1 MEIATTLLVLCS
13 VIVSHGAQGWWD
25 TWTTVEPW
33 STDDPSGTNAQCGG
47 YLTASKGQFNSPN
60 YPSNYPN
67 NAYCTWNIQ
76 TTSGSQIVQLQF
88 PYVNLEDHFNCRYDS
103 ISVYDGYSS
112 YNRLLGKLCGGQSS
126 TFYSTGSSITVQFTS
141 DSSST
146 YKGFQAEYRVVD
158 GGSCSYNCGYQVGNC
173 SCSSFCEY
181 RGNCCQDYLQNCYG
195 TTVEPETTGAVT
207 TADPTPAV
215 TEDYY
220 SCEYNC
226 GYNGMVCSCTSSC
239 QNQGNCCHDYYDYC
253 QSTTDIPTHTAQPS
267 CRYNCGYNLGSCS
280 CSISCQYYGNC
291 CYDYNENCYGTT
303 VESETTGA
311 VTTAD
316 PTPAV
321 TEDWNSCWDNCG
333 SNGMICSCTSSCRN
347 QGNCCYDY
355 YDYCQSS
362 TDAPVSTATVGWGSC
377 RYNCGSYVDGC
388 SCTSSCRYYGN
399 CCHDYNDYCESTT
412 YVPATTPEAS
422 CRYNCGYTLG
432 SCSCSSSCQYYGNCC
447 YDYNTYCPT
456 TSPDPTGT
464 HPTCGGNLHGSGSI
478 SSPYYPEYYHD
489 NAYCVWH
496 LSAPSGQ
503 RIFLSF
509 TDLELENCCSC
520 DYISVY
526 DGSSVHSGMLG
537 TICDFNNGTSLTAY
551 HSTSNYM
558 TVLFRSDQSMVSRG
572 FRAVFSSSLASNQGR
587 VDCSSDNMNIVIQR
601 SYLISMG
608 YDGYN
613 LYLNDQHCRPQV
625 NSYQVV
631 FSFPINTCGT
641 QQMFENG
648 RVQYTNAVRAYR
660 SDSGEITR
668 QSHFLL
674 QVECRMEQ
682 DTMVQI
688 MYETEF
694 QGNGT
699 ITGTGRFNGTMAFFT
714 NSNFYTEITE
724 TPYKITLNQ
733 NMYVQVRL
741 RRLDSSLHLF
751 LDTCVAS
758 PSPHDFQT
766 RSYDL
771 VRNGCRRDPT
781 YYSYT
786 SGTSSY
792 ARFTFQ
798 AFKFLR
804 AHDSVYLQ
812 CKVTICQAS
821 DYNSRCRRGCRTRK
835 ARDLGS
841 SQESHTLV
849 LGPIQLK
856 DLEKPD
862 EKVAEKE
869 EIQAKVEPSD

>member
-1 MEIATTLLVLCS
+1 MEISTTLIVLCS
-13 VIVSHGAQGWWD
+13 VIVSHGAQGQ
-25 TWTTVEPW
+25 WTTAEPW
-33 STDDPSGTNAQCGG
+33 RPDDPTGTSAPCGG

-76 TTSGSQIVQLQF
+76 TTPGSQIVQLEF
-88 PYVNLEDHFNCRYDS
+88 PYVNLEGDFNCRYDS
-103 ISVYDGYSS
+103 ISVYDGYST

-158 GGSCSYNCGYQVGNC
+158 GGSCRHNCGYQVGNC
-173 SCSSFCEY
+173 SCSYSCEY
-181 RGNCCQDYLQNCYG
+181 RGNCCQDYQQICYDTTAEPG
-195 TTVEPETTGAVT
+195 TTDAGPTTR
-207 TADPTPAV
+207 
-215 TEDYY
+215 
-220 SCEYNC
+220 
-226 GYNGMVCSCTSSC
+226 
-239 QNQGNCCHDYYDYC
+239 
-253 QSTTDIPTHTAQPS
+253 AQPS
-267 CRYNCGYNLGSCS
+267 CRYNCGYN
-280 CSISCQYYGNC
+280 
-291 CYDYNENCYGTT
+291 
-303 VESETTGA
+303 
-311 VTTAD
+311 
-316 PTPAV
+316 
-321 TEDWNSCWDNCG
+321 
-333 SNGMICSCTSSCRN
+333 
-347 QGNCCYDY
+347 
-355 YDYCQSS
+355 
-362 TDAPVSTATVGWGSC
+362 
-377 RYNCGSYVDGC
+377 
-388 SCTSSCRYYGN
+388 
-399 CCHDYNDYCESTT
+399 
-412 YVPATTPEAS
+412 
-422 CRYNCGYTLG
+422 LG

-447 YDYNTYCPT
+447 YDYNEICYDT
-456 TSPDPTGT
+456 TTDSFSTAADPAPATTGVSGT

-489 NAYCVWH
+489 NAYCVWL

-526 DGSSVHSGMLG
+526 DGSSVHSQMLG
-537 TICDFNNGTSLTAY
+537 TICDFNNSSLAAY

-558 TVLFRSDQSMVSRG
+558 TVLFRSDQSVVSRG
-572 FRAVFSSSLASNQGR
+572 FRAMFSSSLASNQGR

-601 SYLISMG
+601 SYLISLG
-608 YDGYN
+608 YDGNN

-625 NSYQVV
+625 NSFQVV

-641 QQMFENG
+641 QRKFENG
-648 RVQYTNAVRAYR
+648 RVKYINGVRAYR

-674 QVECRMEQ
+674 HVECRMEQ
-682 DTMVQI
+682 DTMVQV
-688 MYETEF
+688 MYETDDE
-694 QGNGT
+694 GNGT
-699 ITGTGRFNGTMAFFT
+699 ITGTGRFNSTMAFFT
-714 NSNFYTEITE
+714 NSNFYSEITQ

-741 RRLDSSLHLF
+741 RRSDSSLHLF

-804 AHDSVYLQ
+804 AHESVYLQ

-841 SQESHTLV
+841 SQESHTLI

-869 EIQAKVEPSD
+869 EIQAKVEP

>member
-13 VIVSHGAQGWWD
+13 VIVSHGTQGQWD
-25 TWTTVEPW
+25 TWTTAEPW
-33 STDDPSGTNAQCGG
+33 RTVDPSGTSAPCGG

-60 YPSNYPN
+60 YPRNYPN
-67 NAYCTWNIQ
+67 NADCTWNIQ
-76 TTSGSQIVQLQF
+76 TPSGSQIVQLEF
-88 PYVNLEDHFNCRYDS
+88 LYVNLEGDFNCKYDS
-103 ISVYDGYSS
+103 ISVYDGYSA

-126 TFYSTGSSITVQFTS
+126 TFYSTGSSITVRFTS

-158 GGSCSYNCGYQVGNC
+158 GGSCRHNCGYQVGNC
-173 SCSSFCEY
+173 SCSYSCEY
-181 RGNCCQDYLQNCYG
+181 RGNCCQDYQQICYD
-195 TTVEPETTGAVT
+195 TTTEP
-207 TADPTPAV
+207 
-215 TEDYY
+215 
-220 SCEYNC
+220 
-226 GYNGMVCSCTSSC
+226 
-239 QNQGNCCHDYYDYC
+239 
-253 QSTTDIPTHTAQPS
+253 STTDAGPTAQP
-267 CRYNCGYNLGSCS
+267 
-280 CSISCQYYGNC
+280 
-291 CYDYNENCYGTT
+291 
-303 VESETTGA
+303 
-311 VTTAD
+311 
-316 PTPAV
+316 
-321 TEDWNSCWDNCG
+321 
-333 SNGMICSCTSSCRN
+333 
-347 QGNCCYDY
+347 
-355 YDYCQSS
+355 
-362 TDAPVSTATVGWGSC
+362 
-377 RYNCGSYVDGC
+377 
-388 SCTSSCRYYGN
+388 
-399 CCHDYNDYCESTT
+399 
-412 YVPATTPEAS
+412 S

-447 YDYNTYCPT
+447 YDYNEICYGTTTDSLTTAADPATTGGWGSCRYSCGSYAGGCSCTSSCRYNGNCCHDYNDYCQSTTYETGTTSEASCRYNCGFNLGRCSCSSSCQYYGNCCYDYNTYCPT
-456 TSPDPTGT
+456 TPPESTVSGT
-464 HPTCGGNLHGSGSI
+464 HPTCGGNLHDSGSI

-503 RIFLSF
+503 RIFMSF

-526 DGSSVHSGMLG
+526 DGSSVTSQMLG
-537 TICDFNNGTSLTAY
+537 TICDLNNDTSLAAY

-558 TVLFRSDQSMVSRG
+558 TVLFRSDQSVVSRG
-572 FRAVFSSSLASNQGR
+572 FRAMFSSSLASNQGR

-601 SYLISMG
+601 SYLLSMG

-641 QQMFENG
+641 QRKFEKG
-648 RVQYTNAVRAYR
+648 RVEYINAVRAYR

-674 QVECRMEQ
+674 HVECHMEQ
-682 DTMVQI
+682 DTMVQV
-688 MYETEF
+688 MYKTNDE
-694 QGNGT
+694 GNGT
-699 ITGTGRFNGTMAFFT
+699 ITGTGRFNSTMAFFT
-714 NSNFYTEITE
+714 NSNFYSEITQ

-741 RRLDSSLHLF
+741 RRSDSSLHLF

-804 AHDSVYLQ
+804 ADESVYLQ

-841 SQESHTLV
+841 SQGSHTLI

-869 EIQAKVEPSD
+869 EIQAKVEP

>member
-1 MEIATTLLVLCS
+1 MEIATTLIVLCS
-13 VIVSHGAQGWWD
+13 VIVSHGAQGQWD
-25 TWTTVEPW
+25 IWTTA
-33 STDDPSGTNAQCGG
+33 GTSASCGG

-76 TTSGSQIVQLQF
+76 TTPDSQIVQLEF
-88 PYVNLEDHFNCRYDS
+88 PYVNLEGDFNCRYDS
-103 ISVYDGYSS
+103 ISVYDGYST

-146 YKGFQAEYRVVD
+146 YKGFQAEYRVVA
-158 GGSCSYNCGYQVGNC
+158 GGSCRHNCGYQVGNC
-173 SCSSFCEY
+173 SCSYSCEY
-181 RGNCCQDYLQNCYG
+181 RGNCCQDYQQICYDTTTTTEPG
-195 TTVEPETTGAVT
+195 TTDAGQTTG
-207 TADPTPAV
+207 
-215 TEDYY
+215 
-220 SCEYNC
+220 
-226 GYNGMVCSCTSSC
+226 
-239 QNQGNCCHDYYDYC
+239 
-253 QSTTDIPTHTAQPS
+253 AQPS
-267 CRYNCGYNLGSCS
+267 CRYNCGYN
-280 CSISCQYYGNC
+280 
-291 CYDYNENCYGTT
+291 
-303 VESETTGA
+303 
-311 VTTAD
+311 
-316 PTPAV
+316 
-321 TEDWNSCWDNCG
+321 
-333 SNGMICSCTSSCRN
+333 
-347 QGNCCYDY
+347 
-355 YDYCQSS
+355 
-362 TDAPVSTATVGWGSC
+362 
-377 RYNCGSYVDGC
+377 
-388 SCTSSCRYYGN
+388 
-399 CCHDYNDYCESTT
+399 
-412 YVPATTPEAS
+412 
-422 CRYNCGYTLG
+422 LG

-447 YDYNTYCPT
+447 YDYNAYCPT
-456 TSPDPTGT
+456 TPPETTVSGT

-489 NAYCVWH
+489 NAYCVWF

-526 DGSSVHSGMLG
+526 DGSSVHSQMLG
-537 TICDFNNGTSLTAY
+537 TICDFNNSSLAAY

-558 TVLFRSDQSMVSRG
+558 TVLFRSDQSVVSRG
-572 FRAVFSSSLASNQGR
+572 FRAMFSSSLASNQGR

-601 SYLISMG
+601 SYLISLG
-608 YDGYN
+608 YDGN
-613 LYLNDQHCRPQV
+613 ILYLNDQHCRPQV

-641 QQMFENG
+641 QRMFENG
-648 RVQYTNAVRAYR
+648 RVKYINAVRAYR

-674 QVECRMEQ
+674 HVECRMEQ
-682 DTMVQI
+682 DTMVQV
-688 MYETEF
+688 MYETDDE
-694 QGNGT
+694 GNGT
-699 ITGTGRFNGTMAFFT
+699 ITGTGRFNSTMAFFT
-714 NSNFYTEITE
+714 NSNFYSEITQ

-741 RRLDSSLHLF
+741 RRSDSSLHLF

-804 AHDSVYLQ
+804 AHESVYLQ

-841 SQESHTLV
+841 SQESHTLI

-869 EIQAKVEPSD
+869 EIQAKVEP

>member
-13 VIVSHGAQGWWD
+13 VIVSHGAQGQWD
-25 TWTTVEPW
+25 TWTTAEPW
-33 STDDPSGTNAQCGG
+33 RTDDPSGTSAPCGG

-76 TTSGSQIVQLQF
+76 TPPASQIVQLEF
-88 PYVNLEDHFNCRYDS
+88 PYVNLEGDFNCRYDS
-103 ISVYDGYSS
+103 ISVYDGYSI

-141 DSSST
+141 DGSST

-158 GGSCSYNCGYQVGNC
+158 GGSCRHNCGYQVGNC
-173 SCSSFCEY
+173 SCSYSCEY
-181 RGNCCQDYLQNCYG
+181 RGNCCQDYQQICYG
-195 TTVEPETTGAVT
+195 TTTEPSTTNAGPTTG
-207 TADPTPAV
+207 
-215 TEDYY
+215 DYY

-226 GYNGMVCSCTSSC
+226 GYSGMVCSCTSSC
-239 QNQGNCCHDYYDYC
+239 QNHGNCCHDYHDYC
-253 QSTTDIPTHTAQPS
+253 QGTTAIPTAQP
-267 CRYNCGYNLGSCS
+267 
-280 CSISCQYYGNC
+280 
-291 CYDYNENCYGTT
+291 
-303 VESETTGA
+303 
-311 VTTAD
+311 
-316 PTPAV
+316 
-321 TEDWNSCWDNCG
+321 
-333 SNGMICSCTSSCRN
+333 
-347 QGNCCYDY
+347 
-355 YDYCQSS
+355 
-362 TDAPVSTATVGWGSC
+362 
-377 RYNCGSYVDGC
+377 
-388 SCTSSCRYYGN
+388 
-399 CCHDYNDYCESTT
+399 
-412 YVPATTPEAS
+412 S

-447 YDYNTYCPT
+447 YDYNEICYDTTTDSLTTAADPAPATTGGWGSCRYSCGSYAGGCSCTSSCRYYGNCCHDYNDYCQITTYEPGTTSEASCRYNCGFNLGRCSCSSSCQYYGNCCYDYNTYCPT
-456 TSPDPTGT
+456 TPPESTVSGT

-503 RIFLSF
+503 RIFMSF

-526 DGSSVHSGMLG
+526 DGSSVQSQMLG
-537 TICDFNNGTSLTAY
+537 TICDFNNDTSLAAY

-558 TVLFRSDQSMVSRG
+558 TVLFRSDQSVVSRG
-572 FRAVFSSSLASNQGR
+572 FRAMFSSSLASNQGR

-601 SYLISMG
+601 SYLLSMG
-608 YDGYN
+608 YDGNN

-641 QQMFENG
+641 QRKFEKG
-648 RVQYTNAVRAYR
+648 RVEYINAVRAYW

-674 QVECRMEQ
+674 HVECRMEQ
-682 DTMVQI
+682 DTMVQV
-688 MYETEF
+688 MYKTNDE
-694 QGNGT
+694 GNGT
-699 ITGTGRFNGTMAFFT
+699 ITGTGRFNSTMAFFT
-714 NSNFYTEITE
+714 NSNFYSEITQ

-741 RRLDSSLHLF
+741 RRSDSSLHLF

-804 AHDSVYLQ
+804 ADESVYLQ

-841 SQESHTLV
+841 SQGSHTLI

-869 EIQAKVEPSD
+869 EIQAKVEP